1 MTRVDVTR
9 VDAVS
14 KNDSID
20 RVRGPEL
27 AVATS
32 LGKSDDALVI
42 GLIKPDTDTEPT
54 LVIGDGILDDA
65 QADAIATA
73 VGRLGATGAHGEV
86 TRLPA
91 PDGLP
96 VDLVVAVG
104 LGESADVD
112 DAERLRQAAATGK
125 TPTTGETPIIQ
136 RGRRAIL
143 QGIF

>member
-42 GLIKPDTDTEPT
+42 GLIKPDTDTGPT

-73 VGRLGATGAHGEV
+73 VGRLGATGAHGDV

-96 VDLVVAVG
+96 V
-104 LGESADVD
+104 
-112 DAERLRQAAATGK
+112 
-125 TPTTGETPIIQ
+125 
-136 RGRRAIL
+136 RGD
-143 QGIF
+143 G